1 MPYTYRLTRIIPAS
15 PLDVYE
21 AWLDSEAHSQMTGAE
36 ARMSNKVG
44 ADFAAWDDYIRGR
57 NLELVPGERI
67 VQAWRT
73 SKFTGENEDSI
84 VTITLEE
91 ADDGTLLT
99 LVHSNVPDEQRNYE
113 EGGWESNYF
122 APMRAY
128 FASLAEE
135 DEAEEDVDELEEEE
149 EESAEEHNGDEDDE
163 DDEDEEDDEEEEDE
177 DDEDDDEDEDEDEED
192 EDEEDEDEE
201 DEDEDED
208 EDEEDEL
215 KEAPEE
221 ERVAKGLE
229 EPEHAPRRPPAV
241 KRTASRTAKKAAPR
255 GKALSGKKTKRAAA
269 APRKAKLKAKP
280 KSKRKPKLMRKAK
293 KKTVAKRARPA
304 AKKAKRAASK
314 TKSAGGKRARR
325 RAQRL

>member
-36 ARMSNKVG
+36 ARISDKVG
-44 ADFAAWDDYIRGR
+44 ADFSTWDDSIRGR
-57 NLELVPGERI
+57 NLELVPGARI

-84 VTITLEE
+84 VTIILEE

-99 LVHSNVPDEQRNYE
+99 LVHSNVPDEQKNYA

-135 DEAEEDVDELEEEE
+135 DEAQQDGKTDELESKEEDRSE
-149 EESAEEHNGDEDDE
+149 EDNGDK
-163 DDEDEEDDEEEEDE
+163 
-177 DDEDDDEDEDEDEED
+177 EDEDEED
-192 EDEEDEDEE
+192 EGEDEEDDDEEE

-208 EDEEDEL
+208 EDEEDEDDDDENDEDEEEEAEL
-215 KEAPEE
+215 KEEFEE
-221 ERVAKGLE
+221 QRVAKKPE
-229 EPEHAPRRPPAV
+229 EPEQAPPRAPTV
-241 KRTASRTAKKAAPR
+241 KRAAGRPAKKAVPR
-255 GKALSGKKTKRAAA
+255 AKAIPGKKTKAT
-269 APRKAKLKAKP
+269 APRKAKLK
-280 KSKRKPKLMRKAK
+280 SKRKLMGKAK
-293 KKTVAKRARPA
+293 KKTAAKRGRPA

-314 TKSAGGKRARR
+314 KKSAGRRRARR
-325 RAQRL
+325 

>member
-15 PLDVYE
+15 PLDIYE

-36 ARMSNKVG
+36 ARISDKVG
-44 ADFAAWDDYIRGR
+44 ADFSTWDDYIRGR
-57 NLELVPGERI
+57 NLELVPGKRI

-128 FASLAEE
+128 FASLAEK
-135 DEAEEDVDELEEEE
+135 DEAQQDGNIGELENEAA
-149 EESAEEHNGDEDDE
+149 ESAEEDNGDK
-163 DDEDEEDDEEEEDE
+163 EDE
-177 DDEDDDEDEDEDEED
+177 DDDAEDEEDDEDEDEDEE
-192 EDEEDEDEE
+192 E

-208 EDEEDEL
+208 DEEDEDENHADEDEQAEL
-215 KEAPEE
+215 KEELRK
-221 ERVAKGLE
+221 ERVAKEPE
-229 EPEHAPRRPPAV
+229 EPEHARPRAPAV
-241 KRTASRTAKKAAPR
+241 KRAASRPTKKAAPR
-255 GKALSGKKTKRAAA
+255 AKALPGKKTKRVAT
-269 APRKAKLKAKP
+269 APRKAKRKSKP
-280 KSKRKPKLMRKAK
+280 KVMGKAK
-293 KKTVAKRARPA
+293 KKTAAKGARPQR
-304 AKKAKRAASK
+304 KKARRAASK
-314 TKSAGGKRARR
+314 KKNAGRRRARR
-325 RAQRL
+325 

>member
-36 ARMSNKVG
+36 ARMSDKIG
-44 ADFAAWDDYIRGR
+44 ADFSAWDDDVRGR

-84 VTITLEE
+84 VTITLDR

-99 LVHSNVPDEQRNYE
+99 LVHSNVPDEHRHNE

-128 FASLAEE
+128 FADLAEE
-135 DEAEEDVDELEEEE
+135 DEAEADELDEEEE
-149 EESAEEHNGDEDDE
+149 DNEQEGNG
-163 DDEDEEDDEEEEDE
+163 DEDEEDDEDEEEDDEDDDDEDEDE
-177 DDEDDDEDEDEDEED
+177 DDEDDDDEDEDDEDEDEDEEG
-192 EDEEDEDEE
+192 
-201 DEDEDED
+201 
-208 EDEEDEL
+208 EL
-215 KEAPEE
+215 KEVLVE
-221 ERVAKGLE
+221 ERVAIWPK
-229 EPEHAPRRPPAV
+229 EPEHAPPRPPAV
-241 KRTASRTAKKAAPR
+241 KRTARRPAKKAAR
-255 GKALSGKKTKRAAA
+255 AKALPGKKTKRAAVV
-269 APRKAKLKAKP
+269 PRKGKR
-280 KSKRKPKLMRKAK
+280 KSKVKLVGKAK
-293 KKTVAKRARPA
+293 KRTAAKRARPA

-314 TKSAGGKRARR
+314 KKSAGRKRARR
-325 RAQRL
+325 